1 MQLAPLLRIALIVL
15 GLVEQVVTVVV
26 LSKQLRNNS

>member
-1 MQLAPLLRIALIVL
+1 MQLAPVLRIVVIVL

-26 LSKQLRNNS
+26 PSKQLRNPS